1 MGCGE
6 SSIKI
11 RKEQGINNGN
21 ILMSTEHE
29 FDPYILAL
37 LFPRPML
44 DLKILEKYYHNIIE
58 IPTERY
64 NEDIKMKEKIPCY
77 FHKNKE
83 SSNILIIFHGNGS
96 DMLNLPYYVSKISE
110 AYKINVLIPEYPG
123 YSIYRS
129 IPSPEKCL
137 ENSLIVY
144 DFILNNIQNITEKN
158 IFIVGR
164 SLGTSV
170 AIYLASKRNPG
181 GTFVISSFTTFASIG
196 NRDEEDKNI
205 LCKYFRSIDYIDK
218 INTPLLLIHGKID
231 NMVNYNESVLLYEKC
246 NKNIIKEL
254 KLIDD
259 IAHNFLYE
267 DLRDKIIPCIYDF
280 VVKNTLLN
288 NNEKLLIEID
298 KKFYYTEEELN
309 NLIKKIKEK

>member
-1 MGCGE
+1 M
-6 SSIKI
+6 
-11 RKEQGINNGN
+11 
-21 ILMSTEHE
+21 
-29 FDPYILAL
+29 DPYILAL

-144 DFILNNIQNITEKN
+144 DFILNNI
-158 IFIVGR
+158 
-164 SLGTSV
+164 
-170 AIYLASKRNPG
+170 
-181 GTFVISSFTTFASIG
+181 
-196 NRDEEDKNI
+196 
-205 LCKYFRSIDYIDK
+205 K
-218 INTPLLLIHGKID
+218 I
-231 NMVNYNESVLLYEKC
+231 
-246 NKNIIKEL
+246 
-254 KLIDD
+254 
-259 IAHNFLYE
+259 
-267 DLRDKIIPCIYDF
+267 
-280 VVKNTLLN
+280 
-288 NNEKLLIEID
+288 
-298 KKFYYTEEELN
+298 
-309 NLIKKIKEK
+309 